1 MTMIVKKDPL
11 LEAMRA
17 EGWDTDEQDRVE
29 YSRNPRDPEDNVH
42 KLKTKAETKRIDI
55 QNAVALHHLISR
67 KLTTAMLE
75 TIGQEMRTSFI
86 DMPRRVSPHMAA
98 MAGNPGIERE
108 FEKFLAGFVQV
119 GIENVKAKVQEM
131 CEDAFFENI
140 LDEI

>member
-55 QNAVALHHLISR
+55 QNAAAQH
-67 KLTTAMLE
+67 
-75 TIGQEMRTSFI
+75 
-86 DMPRRVSPHMAA
+86 PRASV
-98 MAGNPGIERE
+98 
-108 FEKFLAGFVQV
+108 L
-119 GIENVKAKVQEM
+119 
-131 CEDAFFENI
+131 
-140 LDEI
+140 